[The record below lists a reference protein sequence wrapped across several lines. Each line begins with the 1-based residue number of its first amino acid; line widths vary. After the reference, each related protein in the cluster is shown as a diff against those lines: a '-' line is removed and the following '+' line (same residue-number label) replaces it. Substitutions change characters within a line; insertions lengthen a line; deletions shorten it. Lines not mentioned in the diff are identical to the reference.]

1 MSWAEAKWIVDQ
13 ISQKVGRVPDNM
25 RAFSV
30 SSVSKTSLGVRFLEP
45 EDSYDSAGNLIC
57 PVGGV
62 MIRMSEEGYPA
73 STTEG
78 TLVLDNKDLG
88 KYQNEEYVVNNL
100 TLGKTYY
107 FSAFPYSVQG
117 VYNLSSNENNRSSA
131 APVDGETANVTAT
144 IDVTYPAGGNADLL
158 PW

>member
-1 MSWAEAKWIVDQ
+1 MSWAEAKWVVDQ
-13 ISQKVGRVPDNM
+13 ILQKVGQAPNNM
-25 RAFSV
+25 REFTAFAKSEN
-30 SSVSKTSLGVRFLEP
+30 SIGLRFLEP
-45 EDSYDSAGNLIC
+45 ADSYDSAGHLLC
-57 PVGGV
+57 SVGGV

-73 STTEG
+73 NTTEG

-88 KYQNEEYVVNNL
+88 KYQNEEYVINNL

-131 APVDGETANVTAT
+131 APVDGETAK
-144 IDVTYPAGGNADLL
+144 
-158 PW
+158 